1 MKILIA
7 VLILGFSLPGISIR
21 QDTKNKYGLPTLHVI
36 RQQTLSPSYSCR
48 PVEEFQQGYQNT
60 ALFLSDYSKRR
71 NSPDLLFNGACR
83 SDENRFDVS
92 TAGDD
97 MALIADLGAEVSI
110 EDVTAHLA
118 FSLQNIASLAA
129 YSKFTRSAVVMLDH
143 TYAVLINKSEIRG
156 LFIFTVVG
164 YEKNAQVDIKYVVK
178 SYQIINQVEES
189 KGFDWEKKNFY

>member
-1 MKILIA
+1 MEILIT
-7 VLILGFSLPGISIR
+7 LLLLGFIAPGITIR
-21 QDTKNKYGLPTLHVI
+21 QDAKKQFGLPTLHVI

-48 PVEEFQQGYQNT
+48 PREEFQQGYQKT
-60 ALFLSDYSKRR
+60 ALFLSDYSKRL

-83 SDENRFDVS
+83 SDDVFDVS

-97 MALIADLGAEVSI
+97 MALIADLGAEVAI

-118 FSLQNIASLAA
+118 FNLQNVASPAA
-129 YSKFTRSAVVMLDH
+129 FSKFTLSSKVMLNH
-143 TYAVLINKSEIRG
+143 TYVVLINKSDIRG

-178 SYQIINQVEES
+178 CYQIINQVEAS
-189 KGFDWEKKNFY
+189 KGFDWEQKNSY